1 MTIGSTPAVLARI
14 KERDEHR
21 VAGLQGRASS
31 EATSHSLASR
41 CALLEH
47 RVREVFGGLR
57 GAPQEQ
63 QASHLDAAASA
74 LSIYENAVAEAS
86 SHLPTYEAQQLQ
98 ACIKGL
104 REGLLQLRAQCEPKK
119 RFSFARKAA
128 LAQAEPA
135 GLPTGPCG
143 DRQSMPETGMAQ
155 QSDMMQHKASEQDRP
170 VMPEGNLHTGTSG
183 SSAAPPHDT
192 GSALSGRR
200 ISGRQGESIEYAV
213 PGEGGPLTISDLVSC
228 TVCVWGQLEA
238 LRLIGLQ
245 DCTVLA
251 GPVHGSAF
259 VQGVKDSV
267 LVIECNQAR
276 IHTSTD
282 TTLLLRVQSKPIIE
296 HCTRLRFG
304 PIPNPKHESPDER
317 KWQQV
322 QDFGWL
328 KCTPSPNWSVVKE
341 DEAVEPA
348 MAAMLARWG
357 GAGQAR

>member
-1 MTIGSTPAVLARI
+1 MLQKQLGTHQGLKEKLLQPHDLHEPGFERSSFPLRPQHRMRFSFKLRLA
-14 KERDEHR
+14 
-21 VAGLQGRASS
+21 LQ
-31 EATSHSLASR
+31 
-41 CALLEH
+41 
-47 RVREVFGGLR
+47 
-57 GAPQEQ
+57 
-63 QASHLDAAASA
+63 
-74 LSIYENAVAEAS
+74 AVAEAS

-192 GSALSGRR
+192 GSALSGRCCTHSSPSCVLALARATQQSTRTGAGNTAEWSGFMRTAHALHAGLVCGSCLRTQRCSRRIGVACPCRR

-259 VQGVKDSV
+259 VQG
-267 LVIECNQAR
+267 A
-276 IHTSTD
+276 
-282 TTLLLRVQSKPIIE
+282 
-296 HCTRLRFG
+296 
-304 PIPNPKHESPDER
+304 
-317 KWQQV
+317 
-322 QDFGWL
+322 
-328 KCTPSPNWSVVKE
+328 
-341 DEAVEPA
+341 
-348 MAAMLARWG
+348 
-357 GAGQAR
+357 